1 MYNVF
6 KSGLLMIAMFAF
18 FIFFGYLLGG
28 PDMATTF
35 FFIALALNF
44 ISYFFAHKIVIA
56 MYRAVP
62 ADPQRYR
69 RLYEILDDLSARAGL
84 PHPPAL
90 YIVPIAAPNA
100 FATGRSPS
108 TAVVAVTEGLLA
120 RMGEQEI
127 AAVIAHELGH
137 IKHWDM
143 LVQTIVAA
151 MAGAIMWLA
160 NIAKWGA
167 ILGGRDD
174 REGGGNLFV
183 VLIVSILAPIA
194 ALLVQLAISRS
205 REYMADDFSAKLMG
219 SGAPLSNALIRLHQD
234 ARMIPTEVS
243 PATAHMF
250 ITPAGIGRGLLTLF
264 STHPSLE
271 DRLENLRKFA

>member
-6 KSGLLMIAMFAF
+6 KSGLLMIVMFALF
-18 FIFFGYLLGG
+18 LFFGYLLGG
-28 PDMATTF
+28 PDGATIF
-35 FFIALALNF
+35 FFIALAINF
-44 ISYFFAHKIVIA
+44 VSYFFAHKIVIA

-69 RLYEILDDLSARAGL
+69 RLYEILDDLSSRAEL
-84 PHPPAL
+84 PQTPAL
-90 YIVPIAAPNA
+90 YIVPMAAPNA
-100 FATGRSPS
+100 FATGRSPR
-108 TAVVAVTEGLLA
+108 TAIVAVTEGLLA
-120 RMGEQEI
+120 RMNEQEI

-160 NIAKWGA
+160 DIAKWGA
-167 ILGGRDD
+167 IFGGRDD
-174 REGGGNLFV
+174 DEGGNFIWMLFV
-183 VLIVSILAPIA
+183 SIVAPLA

-219 SGAPLSNALIRLHQD
+219 SGIPLANALIRLHTD
-234 ARMIPTEVS
+234 ARMMPAEVT

-250 ITPAGIGRGLLTLF
+250 ITPAGIGRGILTLF

-271 DRLENLRKFA
+271 DRLENLKKFA